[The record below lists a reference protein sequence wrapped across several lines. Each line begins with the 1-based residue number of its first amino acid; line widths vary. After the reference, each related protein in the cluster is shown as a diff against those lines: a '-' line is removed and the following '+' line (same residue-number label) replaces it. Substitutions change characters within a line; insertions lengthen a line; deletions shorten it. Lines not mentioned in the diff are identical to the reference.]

1 MALSIGFIRFVSS
14 ADATQAKGLLT
25 FAPVGLPP
33 TEHVCF
39 CWTHSFAKILA
50 SHEINS
56 LHTVLNPPIC
66 YDCSPCSASEIL
78 AYVGQLTKRGTCEER
93 SDTE

>member
-33 TEHVCF
+33 TEHVRF
-39 CWTHSFAKILA
+39 YWTHLFAKMPSGQNSFAFSNISQA
-50 SHEINS
+50 INWAGS
-56 LHTVLNPPIC
+56 RVIET
-66 YDCSPCSASEIL
+66 
-78 AYVGQLTKRGTCEER
+78 
-93 SDTE
+93 